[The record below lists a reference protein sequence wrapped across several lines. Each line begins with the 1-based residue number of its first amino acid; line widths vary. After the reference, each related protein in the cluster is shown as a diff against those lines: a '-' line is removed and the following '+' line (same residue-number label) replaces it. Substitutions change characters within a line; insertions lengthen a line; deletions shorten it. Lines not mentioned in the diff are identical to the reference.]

1 MMARSTA
8 AIAGLRGGM
17 LGAGLLLSTLLVAQ
31 AQKPAAG
38 PGAAPASPAPAAK
51 PMDTGESL
59 GFMGKSLWF
68 EVRRRLN
75 LTTAEEEKKHK
86 EETKQVK
93 LKVGGFQVER
103 SAVEEPKP
111 APLPKPAQR

>member
-1 MMARSTA
+1 MMASSIA
-8 AIAGLRGGM
+8 ALAGLRGSV

-38 PGAAPASPAPAAK
+38 SGAVPAAPAPAAK

-103 SAVEEPKP
+103 SAEAEPKP
-111 APLPKPAQR
+111 APPPKPAQR